1 MTRASSRRAAKQQAH
16 SNAMNE
22 TTGTRRVRRTR
33 DAALKAR
40 NGNPL
45 QVLLANRMIE
55 LGGDTPLTLQD
66 VVDRAGKRDGY
77 PRISKPTVGNI
88 LMGRTTQLRPETIKA
103 LAKALRLDEADIS
116 RAIDLASD
124 VSLELP
130 AKLRRALTADEFRA
144 LVAFGEHLVASRQRG

>member
-1 MTRASSRRAAKQQAH
+1 M
-16 SNAMNE
+16 
-22 TTGTRRVRRTR
+22 TGTETRRPRRTR

-103 LAKALRLDEADIS
+103 LARALKLDEAEIS
-116 RAIDLASD
+116 RAIDLSTD

-130 AKLRRALTADEFRA
+130 AKLRRSLTADEFRA